1 MISELLRL
9 AAVLLLALVWNV
21 LMFILSGLLLLSGP
35 IIYVVARNAMSS
47 RLDCER
53 PAPPGWLESWRWSRR
68 WASMPQIYFRTY
80 GPDTNLALA
89 LTGVVATILTFYL
102 FGPILTILDNLTKA
116 LGLGMNF

>member
-1 MISELLRL
+1 
-9 AAVLLLALVWNV
+9 
-21 LMFILSGLLLLSGP
+21 
-35 IIYVVARNAMSS
+35 MSR

-80 GPDTNLALA
+80 GADNNLALA